1 MGTASGSSAEGRTSI
16 DALLADH
23 VVVRQIERG
32 PSEVRFLAE
41 ADDPTVV
48 ATVVKTQQNPPPPGS
63 DARTLYRLH
72 EALASAAASAGHPP
86 IAPRPVGWGDD
97 PDLFAYDYA
106 VGVPVKERM
115 EALAPPTPHPTAES
129 NAVST
134 LDSTGGP
141 GGVRV
146 PGSRWPAEFSDIARA
161 SGALLARFHAALT
174 PGPGHTVRAGRLHQ
188 ACRRASLGSADLP
201 SGVVRSLCDSG
212 PHNLIVRAD
221 GDIQLIDLPTDERW
235 TFAEFDI
242 GVLAHRLARR
252 AAIAF
257 RSSATAADAHRVFT
271 DPLCDAYVGA
281 GGTDPD
287 RAEVMASFAS
297 SSLVF
302 AKRSLTIGHPHASLG
317 YARRDLGWGLSTLRT
332 ARRRH

>member
-1 MGTASGSSAEGRTSI
+1 MSTATGSSAEGRTSI

-41 ADDPTVV
+41 AGDPTVV
-48 ATVVKTQQNPPPPGS
+48 TTVVKTQQNPPSPGS
-63 DARTLYRLH
+63 EARTLYRLH
-72 EALASAAASAGHPP
+72 EALASAAVSAGHPP
-86 IAPRPVGWGDD
+86 IAPCPVGWGDD
-97 PDLFAYDYA
+97 PDLFAYEYA
-106 VGVPVKERM
+106 VGMPVKERM
-115 EALAPPTPHPTAES
+115 EALAPPTPESTAGSSPES
-129 NAVST
+129 T
-134 LDSTGGP
+134 PESTG
-141 GGVRV
+141 VRAT
-146 PGSRWPAEFSDIARA
+146 GSSWPAEFSGIARA
-161 SGALLARFHAALT
+161 SGALLARFHAAFT
-174 PGPGHTVRAGRLHQ
+174 PGPGHTVRIGRLHQ
-188 ACRRASLGSADLP
+188 ACRRASLGSTGLP

-235 TFAEFDI
+235 TFTEFDI

-317 YARRDLGWGLSTLRT
+317 YARRDLSWGLSTLRT
-332 ARRRH
+332 ARRCH

>member
-1 MGTASGSSAEGRTSI
+1 LSTASGSSAEGRTSI
-16 DALLADH
+16 DELLADH

-48 ATVVKTQQNPPPPGS
+48 TRVVKTQQNPPPPGS

-72 EALASAAASAGHPP
+72 EALESAAASAGHAPV
-86 IAPRPVGWGDD
+86 APRPVGWGDD

-115 EALAPPTPHPTAES
+115 EALAPPTPDPNPES
-129 NAVST
+129 NPES
-134 LDSTGGP
+134 S
-141 GGVRV
+141 
-146 PGSRWPAEFSDIARA
+146 WPAEFSGIARA

-188 ACRRASLGSADLP
+188 ACRRASRGSADLP
-201 SGVVRSLCDSG
+201 SGIVRSLCDSG

-297 SSLVF
+297 SSFVF
-302 AKRSLTIGHPHASLG
+302 AKRSLTIGHPHAWLG
-317 YARRDLGWGLSTLRT
+317 YARRDLSWGLSTLRT
-332 ARRRH
+332 ARRRR